1 MAGNKPTEW
10 VLKVLLKFEEQL
22 PVNASGQPSSVSPDR
37 EKTIDCLIAVSKN
50 RFTEVITKLTS
61 ILNKLHTNVHI
72 LRSGDEKSVYK
83 SQLIVLGT
91 LEKCLSE
98 QSKDWS
104 RIDDTKLVKK
114 LLQEV
119 SHFLKESSENA
130 LSCELKQRASK
141 ILFSLS
147 QTNFNAML
155 KRILSRLDDLSA
167 ANDETVDLVDIELIQ
182 HMNMSIRQ
190 LTQLL
195 TEFAIKLKHVRKTAI
210 PILVLSIER
219 AIWNWMDNYSEV
231 FSCLQ
236 THSNTELEEICD
248 RVFDSA
254 ETKRK
259 GSVWL
264 LEVMLLILCPV
275 LVGELLSCES
285 TSQLAVNHQKKKFF
299 LENIRRLISTPG
311 SSKQLM
317 EYSVVAA
324 VKLCKAASYVNRSD
338 TSIYFHIVEPH
349 IADLKAL
356 LFNVNKPFTRGL
368 LSSDIDLMVECAVAC
383 FRIQPDYADHFQACL
398 GPGAPALFHLVLVRS
413 LHTIIT
419 QSSLSWWPTIS
430 CLQSKAE
437 EIRNLFREC
446 VLKLNP
452 TPGVKQSLRGK
463 ILTLNPSRLK
473 SPDELPSNK
482 QLILWL
488 VRLIH
493 ADPKFMLQNTGR
505 QGHEMQK
512 STLELIM
519 NLVTLMCQYHIMPE
533 VSQEAMGAL
542 LKLHQP
548 ENIELWNRE
557 AYVETFWSISYQ
569 VLFSVSQK
577 LINQQIMNVIDI
589 LKWFSEVLALRN
601 KFLNKFKD
609 HATVSQYIPN
619 MSKAQNVL
627 EVVFLMHLCSSDLET
642 VLVSMSCFGHLCEE
656 ADICWGAD
664 DYYILQVV
672 PNYNVYADFA
682 SESRY
687 NRTAKASLQKKITE
701 LLRQIEV
708 ATEGNTQ
715 AWKEIYERWETMSAK
730 LSTYPKMKTE
740 DNPIIDRSQIR
751 SRKPS
756 HNQVHQDESSQDM
769 IFEWQNMMG
778 CLCALGGVCF
788 KSHRFNSR
796 LGTIVSAP
804 EGIPRKPNVVSN
816 GPATTVDH
824 VSCPTNLFIER
835 MLLLLQCKNDKYGA
849 LIQKSVKDSLGQ
861 ELDPSLYPMLF
872 DQIKDILE
880 RRVTSSKGQPV
891 TSDSNTLFVG
901 DLISVLQNILE
912 NSTEAANEHLGM
924 VSIETLMVLLI
935 RYVRMVDQGM
945 NQENHLKLK
954 IKLCHLYKS
963 MMNRRD
969 SLTFRQEI
977 KFRNKIVDHL
987 SDWILCISRS
997 HDKPRLRELGE
1008 ATMEAIASL
1017 LVSLP
1022 LQTEEG
1028 ENGTLMEAK
1037 SELFQKYLKL
1047 FMKFIDDPDEPN
1059 HTQMNQRQI
1068 ASSVALRNH
1077 TISAVSNLLS
1087 ANIECGLTHSIWLGY
1102 HSDVQTRAAFLEVLT
1117 QLLQQGTEFDTLA
1130 ETVLSDRFDRLV
1142 GLVTMMGNSGELP
1155 IAMALANVV
1164 PSAQMDELARVFV
1177 TLFDAKHLLYQLL
1190 WNLFS
1195 KEVDLAD
1202 CMQTLFRGNSLC
1214 SKIMAFCFKMYGAN
1228 YLHTILEPLIMD
1240 IQTPG
1245 MPPSFEVDPT
1255 RLEPGEN
1262 LQSNQRNLLYVAK
1275 KFFDTIISSADRF
1288 PSQLR
1293 SMAHCLYQV
1302 VLHRFP
1308 QNAISAIGSAI
1319 FLRFINPAI
1328 VSPVEHRIVDR
1339 KPPPKVQRGLKLVT
1353 KMLQNIANHVLFK
1366 EQYMLPFNDFLKEK
1380 FDEGR
1385 QFFMKIASDCKSGG
1399 CMSPT
1404 VSFITEVNIYSLHR
1418 LLWLN
1423 QEKMGDFLT
1432 SSRDHRAVG
1441 RRPFDKLI
1449 TLLAY
1454 LGPPEHG
1461 KVTLDTQFSG
1471 DLRGLG
1477 ELMAKRGNSQELE
1490 KLRTMKIFY
1499 QAGTSMAGNPVFY
1512 YIARRYKSGQVDPDH
1527 LLCHVMNT
1535 LKEFDKRPVE
1545 VVIDCTF
1552 FGPDNRFKQTQ
1563 LNRWLMLGERVFN
1576 NLWQGYIYNCNT
1588 YLRDYI
1594 KRHERILS
1602 PSLKGNRRLVFV
1614 ESARKLEEYIDLD
1627 QQRLPKSTV
1636 SIDEDCTV
1644 FNGAQRRY
1652 SDSNKD
1658 IKVTIKVGQS
1668 AIQITSI
1675 EKTKLLAHQ
1684 VLLNDIYQIADVNEI
1699 ILVENENQFELSLR
1713 NEGRSLHFYHSNSNT
1728 VADEIQQIKN
1738 KYEISKSDMAS
1749 DHAKIRPTDVPGTLL
1764 NMALLNLGSND
1775 PSLRSAAYNLL
1786 CTLSASFDLSMEG
1799 KLLETS
1805 SLCIPANNTLF
1816 IVSISTTLAVNES
1829 HLTLEFLEECI
1840 SGFRKSSIE
1849 MKHLC
1854 LEYMTP
1860 WLPNL
1865 SRFCKRTDET
1875 KRMKLNVILDKLIT
1889 MTIDEKEMYPSIQ
1902 AKIWGTIGRVED
1914 ILDNVLDSFIK
1925 NSATGG
1931 LGSPRAEVMAETAVA
1946 LASANVKLFSA
1957 KVIERLC
1964 KVLEKTCN
1972 APTPNL
1978 EMHLMWNDLA
1988 ILARYLLMLS
1998 FNNRLDVANN
2008 LPALFHITTM
2018 LASTGPPPLRASI
2031 HGLVTNII
2039 HSLCTCSQLEFTG
2052 DTIRV
2057 LQLSLTELSLPNYYD
2072 LFGLD
2077 KDKSAAVTAF
2087 RSSYKEKPY
2096 SPNTGDPMP
2105 LPNLEIIT
2113 DTLLLEILEACM
2125 KDIPNCNWLSEW
2137 TKLTRK
2143 FAFQHNPAI
2152 QPRALVVLGCI
2163 SSTTS
2168 NAEIKY
2174 LLKIMAQSLEKVHPQ
2189 EHSNVGLI
2197 EAIVIALTRLQPLLP
2212 QKSPLHRLLFWIAIS
2227 VLQLDEVTLYAAGMA
2242 LLEQNLLQLD
2252 QQGVFENECP
2262 QEVFLRAREHESL
2275 QLYFDHIDRTVALS
2289 FKKHFHFAIVG
2300 HLLKGFRHP
2309 SHTATSRTMRV
2320 LNLMLACIA
2329 KYRRCDKFEV
2339 SKESIAYLI
2348 ALLPVSEE
2356 VRSRCST
2363 KHRHPETIEDDQGP
2377 VFSVNPHPPP
2387 PYPRPTSPQPTPE
2400 TSSLFLPRFRPPMP
2414 MYPCNPKASPD
2425 FGQSRLPNLDVKP
2438 KGRILPQPER
2448 RISTATDNVLLD
2460 EDVLTDYDTR
2470 LLLLTVLA
2478 TLGRNA
2484 NESEARILFEYLAEA
2499 SQVFP
2504 KVFPIVHNLLGSKIV
2519 TALKEFP
2526 DGATLSAVQCIIENS
2541 VACDDSANQ
2550 HLANLQSMGFGG
2562 LWRFSGHFAHCGQLE
2577 EKAELFTKLLRA
2589 IISTCI
2595 PGEELEPDESNASSL
2610 LTMSTNVSLSSSMSS
2625 LSMSSLQSPTELDH
2639 FDLTAS
2645 VVGSR
2650 FRHVSS
2656 PSNERLGRKNQTG
2669 GR

>member
-1 MAGNKPTEW
+1 
-10 VLKVLLKFEEQL
+10 
-22 PVNASGQPSSVSPDR
+22 
-37 EKTIDCLIAVSKN
+37 
-50 RFTEVITKLTS
+50 
-61 ILNKLHTNVHI
+61 
-72 LRSGDEKSVYK
+72 
-83 SQLIVLGT
+83 
-91 LEKCLSE
+91 
-98 QSKDWS
+98 
-104 RIDDTKLVKK
+104 
-114 LLQEV
+114 
-119 SHFLKESSENA
+119 
-130 LSCELKQRASK
+130 
-141 ILFSLS
+141 
-147 QTNFNAML
+147 
-155 KRILSRLDDLSA
+155 
-167 ANDETVDLVDIELIQ
+167 
-182 HMNMSIRQ
+182 
-190 LTQLL
+190 
-195 TEFAIKLKHVRKTAI
+195 
-210 PILVLSIER
+210 
-219 AIWNWMDNYSEV
+219 
-231 FSCLQ
+231 
-236 THSNTELEEICD
+236 
-248 RVFDSA
+248 
-254 ETKRK
+254 
-259 GSVWL
+259 
-264 LEVMLLILCPV
+264 
-275 LVGELLSCES
+275 
-285 TSQLAVNHQKKKFF
+285 
-299 LENIRRLISTPG
+299 
-311 SSKQLM
+311 
-317 EYSVVAA
+317 
-324 VKLCKAASYVNRSD
+324 
-338 TSIYFHIVEPH
+338 
-349 IADLKAL
+349 
-356 LFNVNKPFTRGL
+356 
-368 LSSDIDLMVECAVAC
+368 
-383 FRIQPDYADHFQACL
+383 
-398 GPGAPALFHLVLVRS
+398 
-413 LHTIIT
+413 
-419 QSSLSWWPTIS
+419 
-430 CLQSKAE
+430 
-437 EIRNLFREC
+437 
-446 VLKLNP
+446 
-452 TPGVKQSLRGK
+452 
-463 ILTLNPSRLK
+463 
-473 SPDELPSNK
+473 
-482 QLILWL
+482 
-488 VRLIH
+488 
-493 ADPKFMLQNTGR
+493 
-505 QGHEMQK
+505 
-512 STLELIM
+512 
-519 NLVTLMCQYHIMPE
+519 
-533 VSQEAMGAL
+533 
-542 LKLHQP
+542 
-548 ENIELWNRE
+548 
-557 AYVETFWSISYQ
+557 
-569 VLFSVSQK
+569 
-577 LINQQIMNVIDI
+577 
-589 LKWFSEVLALRN
+589 
-601 KFLNKFKD
+601 
-609 HATVSQYIPN
+609 
-619 MSKAQNVL
+619 
-627 EVVFLMHLCSSDLET
+627 
-642 VLVSMSCFGHLCEE
+642 
-656 ADICWGAD
+656 
-664 DYYILQVV
+664 
-672 PNYNVYADFA
+672 
-682 SESRY
+682 
-687 NRTAKASLQKKITE
+687 
-701 LLRQIEV
+701 
-708 ATEGNTQ
+708 
-715 AWKEIYERWETMSAK
+715 
-730 LSTYPKMKTE
+730 
-740 DNPIIDRSQIR
+740 
-751 SRKPS
+751 
-756 HNQVHQDESSQDM
+756 
-769 IFEWQNMMG
+769 
-778 CLCALGGVCF
+778 
-788 KSHRFNSR
+788 
-796 LGTIVSAP
+796 
-804 EGIPRKPNVVSN
+804 
-816 GPATTVDH
+816 
-824 VSCPTNLFIER
+824 
-835 MLLLLQCKNDKYGA
+835 
-849 LIQKSVKDSLGQ
+849 
-861 ELDPSLYPMLF
+861 MLF
-872 DQIKDILE
+872 DQIKERLE
-880 RRVTSSKGQPV
+880 RRVTGNKGQPV
-891 TSDSNTLFVG
+891 TSDSNTMFVG
-901 DLISVLQNILE
+901 DLIVVLQNILE
-912 NSTEAANEHLGM
+912 NPSEEANEHLGM
-924 VSIETLMVLLI
+924 VSIEILMVLLI

-945 NQENHLKLK
+945 HHENMLKLK

-997 HDKPRLRELGE
+997 NDKARLRELGE

-1047 FMKFIDDPDEPN
+1047 FMKFIDDHDESKETS
-1059 HTQMNQRQI
+1059 HRQI
-1068 ASSVALRNH
+1068 ASSVSLRNH

-1117 QLLQQGTEFDTLA
+1117 QILQQGTEFDTLA
-1130 ETVLSDRFDRLV
+1130 ETVLSDRFERLV

-1164 PSAQMDELARVFV
+1164 PSTQMDELARVFV

-1214 SKIMAFCFKMYGAN
+1214 SKIMAFCFKMYGAR
-1228 YLHTILEPLIMD
+1228 YLHKILEPLIMD
-1240 IQTPG
+1240 IQSPG

-1255 RLEPGEN
+1255 RLEEGEN
-1262 LQSNQRNLLYVAK
+1262 LRSNQRNLLHVAK
-1275 KFFDTIISSADRF
+1275 KFFDTIISAADSF

-1353 KMLQNIANHVLFK
+1353 KILQNIANHVLFK

-1404 VSFITEVNIYSLHR
+1404 VSYITEVNIYSLHR

-1461 KVTLDTQFSG
+1461 KVTIDTHS
-1471 DLRGLG
+1471 DISRINLG

-1527 LLCHVMNT
+1527 LLCHVMNS
-1535 LKEFDKRPVE
+1535 LKEYDKRPVE

-1552 FGPDNRFKQTQ
+1552 FGPDNRFKQNQ
-1563 LNRWLMLGERVFN
+1563 LNRWLMLGERIFN
-1576 NLWQGYIYNCNT
+1576 NLCQGYIYNCNT

-1602 PSLKGNRRLVFV
+1602 PSLKGNRRFIFV
-1614 ESARKLEEYIDLD
+1614 ESPRKLEEFIDLD

-1636 SIDEDCTV
+1636 SIDEDCKI
-1644 FNGAQRRY
+1644 FSGAQRRY

-1668 AIQITSI
+1668 AIQVTST

-1684 VLLNDIYQIADVNEI
+1684 VLLNDIYQVTDISEI

-1713 NEGRSLHFYHSNSNT
+1713 NEGRSLHFYHSNSLV
-1728 VADEIQQIKN
+1728 VAQAIQQIKN

-1749 DHAKIRPTDVPGTLL
+1749 DHPKIRPTDVPGTLL

-1799 KLLETS
+1799 QLLETS
-1805 SLCIPANNTLF
+1805 GLCIPANNTLF

-1875 KRMKLNVILDKLIT
+1875 KRMRLNVILDKLIT

-1902 AKIWGTIGRVED
+1902 AKIWGTIGQVED

-2057 LQLSLTELSLPNYYD
+2057 LQLSLTELSLPHYYD

-2096 SPNTGDPMP
+2096 SPTGDSMP

-2113 DTLLLEILEACM
+2113 DTLLEILEACM
-2125 KDIPNCNWLSEW
+2125 KDIPNCNWLNDW

-2143 FAFQHNPAI
+2143 FAFQYNPAI

-2163 SSTTS
+2163 SNSTS
-2168 NAEIKY
+2168 NAEVKY
-2174 LLKIMAQSLEKVHPQ
+2174 LLKIMAQALDKINPQ
-2189 EHSNVGLI
+2189 ESSNVGLI

-2212 QKSPLHRLLFWIAIS
+2212 PESPLHRLLFWIAIS
-2227 VLQLDEVTLYAAGMA
+2227 VLQLDEVTLYSAGMA

-2262 QEVFLRAREHESL
+2262 QEVFLKARERESL
-2275 QLYFDHIDRTVALS
+2275 QLYFDNIDRTAALS
-2289 FKKHFHFAIVG
+2289 FKKHFHFAMVG

-2309 SHTATSRTMRV
+2309 SHTAVSRTMRV

-2329 KYRRCDKFEV
+2329 KYRNCDKFEV
-2339 SKESIAYLI
+2339 SNESIAYLI
-2348 ALLPVSEE
+2348 ALLPVSDE

-2363 KHRHPETIEDDQGP
+2363 KHRHPDPIEDDMGP
-2377 VFSVNPHPPP
+2377 VFIVNTNPHPPL
-2387 PYPRPTSPQPTPE
+2387 PYPRPTSPQPSPPDPTG
-2400 TSSLFLPRFRPPMP
+2400 LFIPRPRPPMMEP
-2414 MYPCNPKASPD
+2414 HKLVYPPCNLKPPD
-2425 FGQSRLPNLDVKP
+2425 YGQSHLPNLDVKP
-2438 KGRILPQPER
+2438 KRNMHPQPVR

-2460 EDVLTDYDTR
+2460 EDVLTDYETR

-2526 DGATLSAVQCIIENS
+2526 DGATLSAVQCIIQNS
-2541 VACDDSANQ
+2541 TACDDSANH
-2550 HLANLQSMGFGG
+2550 HLAMLQSMGFGG
-2562 LWRFSGHFAHCGQLE
+2562 LWRFSGHFSHCGQLE
-2577 EKAELFTKLLRA
+2577 EKAEIFTKLLRT

-2595 PGEELEPDESNASSL
+2595 PGEELEPDESNPSSL
-2610 LTMSTNVSLSSSMSS
+2610 LTISTNVSLSSSMSS
-2625 LSMSSLQSPTELDH
+2625 LSLSSLQSPTELDH

-2645 VVGSR
+2645 VGSSR